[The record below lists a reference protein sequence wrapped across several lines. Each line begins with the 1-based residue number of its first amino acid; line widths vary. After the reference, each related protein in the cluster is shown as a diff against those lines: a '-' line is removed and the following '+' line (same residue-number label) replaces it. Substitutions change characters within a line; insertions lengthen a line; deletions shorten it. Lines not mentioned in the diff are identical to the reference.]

1 VKIPEKYHD
10 LLTGK
15 AIAHVATLMPDGS
28 PQVTPVWFDYDG
40 EYIRINSAAGRVKDK
55 NMRRD
60 ARVAISISDPK
71 DPYRHIEVRGKVKH
85 ILTEGADAHIDRLSH
100 KYTGAEKYQNRR
112 AGEQR
117 VTYKI
122 SVDKITEN
130 A

>member
-1 VKIPEKYHD
+1 MKIPEKYNT

-15 AIAHVATLMPDGS
+15 AIAFVATLMPDGS
-28 PQVTPVWFDYDG
+28 PQVTPVWFDFDG
-40 EYIRINSAAGRVKDK
+40 EYICINSAAGRVKDK

-60 ARVAISISDPK
+60 GRVAVSIIDPSDP
-71 DPYRHIEVRGKVKH
+71 YNHFEVRGKVAV
-85 ILTEGADAHIDRLSH
+85 ITTEGADDHIDRLAR

-122 SVDKITEN
+122 SVDKVTEN
-130 A
+130 S